1 MNNEIILVIAGAALV
16 TYCTRFPLLMF
27 AGKKVPKPV
36 ERYLRYLAP
45 AILTALIVPFV
56 LIHNS
61 RLNISF
67 KNDYLIAAIITGLV
81 AYFSKNTLIAVLTGV
96 LTVGLTVWLAG

>member
-1 MNNEIILVIAGAALV
+1 MNKEIIFIIAGAALV
-16 TYCTRFPLLMF
+16 TYCTRFPLLVF

-45 AILTALIVPFV
+45 AILTALIVPFI
-56 LIHNS
+56 LFNKG

-67 KNDYLIAAIITGLV
+67 KNDYLIATIITGLV
-81 AYFSKNTLIAVLTGV
+81 AYFSKNTLVAVLTGV
-96 LTVGLTVWLAG
+96 LTVGLTVWLSI

>member
-1 MNNEIILVIAGAALV
+1 MNKEIIFIIAGAALV
-16 TYCTRFPLLMF
+16 TYCTRFPLLVF

-36 ERYLRYLAP
+36 EQYLRYLAP

-56 LIHNS
+56 VLKNNS
-61 RLNISF
+61 INISF
-67 KNDYLIAAIITGLV
+67 KNDYLIAAIITGVV

-96 LTVGLTVWLAG
+96 LTVGLTVWLAA